1 VALGRVRRDTASGWA
16 ISHKAVVMR
25 AALTIT
31 AAKYAI
37 NKLPNNTTAPEE
49 KEVTR
54 HLKVRHWCIKS

>member
-1 VALGRVRRDTASGWA
+1 
-16 ISHKAVVMR
+16 MR

-37 NKLPNNTTAPEE
+37 NKLPSNTIAPEE

-54 HLKVRHWCIKS
+54 HLKVRHVVYKKLNSTRR